1 MKIAFLVNR
10 FPTVTETFI
19 LNQITGLL
27 DRGHEVDIFA
37 PQRGSEREAHPQ
49 VRAYNLMDRLHLSP
63 GATDR
68 IGQLRAWLR
77 HGPHA
82 LRDGRKMPWHLHRDR
97 STVSVSLP
105 LLPRAFD
112 GCGPYDVTHCQ
123 FGALGVWGA
132 WLRDVGVNTGPI
144 VTSFRGRDGYR
155 SLPHAP
161 WLHRWLFERG
171 DLFLPVSRRLADRL
185 VRYGCPRDKI
195 AVHHSGIDCSQFA
208 FRPRTMPSG
217 GALHAITIGRL
228 AQMKGIEYAV
238 AAVGHLR
245 RSGVMIEQT
254 IVGDGPLRD
263 ALQRQID
270 QSRLSDAVRLVG
282 AMPQDKLRSLLEECD
297 VMLHPSVTAHDG
309 ICEGIPN
316 TVKEAMACGIPVIAT
331 QHAGIPELVTDGESG
346 LLAPERDVR
355 ALIARLRQLLA
366 DPAIGPRLAEAA
378 RRKVEA
384 EFDSDA
390 LNDEL
395 VRLYQSAIARRSGG
409 S

>member
-19 LNQITGLL
+19 LNQITGLI

-37 PQRGSEREAHPQ
+37 PQLGDEREAHPQ
-49 VRAYNLMDRLHLSP
+49 VQAYKLLGRLHLSP

-68 IGQLRAWLR
+68 VGQLHAWLR
-77 HGPHA
+77 HGPQA
-82 LRDGRKMPWHLHRDR
+82 VRDARKMPWHLHRDR
-97 STVSVSLP
+97 STVSMSLP

-123 FGALGVWGA
+123 FGVLGVWGA
-132 WLRDVGVNTGPI
+132 WLRDIGVNTGPI

-171 DLFLPVSRRLADRL
+171 DLFLPVSEHLADRL
-185 VRYGCPRDKI
+185 VHYGCPRDKI

-208 FRPRTMPSG
+208 YRPRAAPG
-217 GALHAITIGRL
+217 DRPLCVITIGRL
-228 AQMKGIEYAV
+228 APMKGIEYAID
-238 AAVGHLR
+238 AIATLR
-245 RSGVMIEQT
+245 RSGMMIEHT
-254 IVGDGPLRD
+254 IVGAGPLRD
-263 ALQRQID
+263 VLQRQID
-270 QSRLSDAVRLVG
+270 QSRLGDTVRLVG
-282 AMPQDKLRSLLEECD
+282 TMPQDKLRLLMDECD

-309 ICEGIPN
+309 ISEGIPN
-316 TVKEAMACGIPVIAT
+316 TVKEAMAVGIPVIAT
-331 QHAGIPELVTDGESG
+331 YHSGIPELVTDGESG
-346 LLAPERDVR
+346 LLVPERDVR
-355 ALIARLRQLLA
+355 ALVGCMRRLIA
-366 DPAIGPRLAEAA
+366 DPPLWPRLAEAA

-384 EFDSDA
+384 EFDSNA

-395 VRLYQSAIARRSGG
+395 VQLYHSVNARRSGE